1 MHKVFSSVC
10 QLEHEVQ
17 SLLVNG
23 LVSFDQPV
31 IKDHVVQF
39 YETLFFR
46 TVQLVA

>member
-10 QLEHEVQ
+10 QLEQEVQ

-31 IKDHVVQF
+31 IMDRVVQF

-46 TVQLVA
+46 TLQLVA